1 MTGDRELDRLAVLVH
16 EVRSPVA
23 ALAAIAAVF
32 GDVSVDGAERRELV
46 GLALGA
52 CRGIERIVADAAVSS
67 IRLAPVDLGR
77 LVREAAAA
85 GGLLGSAV
93 RVVVPG
99 DATIVRA
106 DAVRLRQGLDN
117 LVANAARHA
126 PGEEVVITL
135 EDTRDGVLISVSD
148 RGPGVAAADR
158 ERIFQPGVAL
168 GERAGTGLGLA
179 VTRAIAVAHGGL
191 LTVDSTPGKG
201 STFTLALPS
210 GR

>member
-1 MTGDRELDRLAVLVH
+1 MTGDREPDRLAVLVH

-32 GDVSVDGAERRELV
+32 GDASVDTSERRELA

-52 CRGIERIVADAAVSS
+52 SRGIERIVADAAVSS

-85 GGLLGSAV
+85 GSLLGSAV
-93 RVVVPG
+93 RAVVPG
-99 DATIVRA
+99 QATIVRA

-126 PGEEVVITL
+126 RGEEVVITL
-135 EDTRDGVLISVSD
+135 EDTGHGVRISVSD

-158 ERIFQPGVAL
+158 ERIFERGVAV
-168 GERAGTGLGLA
+168 GEHAGTGLGLA

-191 LTVDSTPGKG
+191 LTVASTPGVG
-201 STFTLALPS
+201 STFTLSLPAA
-210 GR
+210 

>member
-1 MTGDRELDRLAVLVH
+1 VTGDREPDRLAVLVH

-32 GDVSVDGAERRELV
+32 GDASVDTSERRELA

-52 CRGIERIVADAAVSS
+52 SRGIERIVADAAVSS

-85 GGLLGSAV
+85 GSLLGSAV
-93 RVVVPG
+93 RAVVPG
-99 DATIVRA
+99 QATIVRA

-117 LVANAARHA
+117 LVGNAARHA
-126 PGEEVVITL
+126 RGEEVVITL
-135 EDTRDGVLISVSD
+135 EDTGHGVRISVSD

-158 ERIFQPGVAL
+158 ERIFERGVAV
-168 GERAGTGLGLA
+168 GEHAGTGLGLA

-191 LTVDSTPGKG
+191 LTVASTPGVG
-201 STFTLALPS
+201 STFTLSLPAA
-210 GR
+210 